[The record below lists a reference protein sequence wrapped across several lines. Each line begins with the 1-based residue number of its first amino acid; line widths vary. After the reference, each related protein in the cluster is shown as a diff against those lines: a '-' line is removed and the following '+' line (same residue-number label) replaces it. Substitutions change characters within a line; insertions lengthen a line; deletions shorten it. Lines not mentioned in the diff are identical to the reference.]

1 MAIST
6 IAAFGLGLYLWI
18 FIQTVLHEAAHV
30 LVGRMAGFSPYALS
44 VGRGPLLFHMRLAG
58 VEVRIRALPFFGGV
72 VRAWFPLRG
81 ISWRGSLFAIAGIA
95 SDTVLLAL
103 TVSLAG
109 FKLGFFAMLALYQ
122 VMVLLGNLIP
132 SHVILEGM
140 RIPNDGAQFLAYLT
154 GRTSVGLKAY
164 EQNVARYDPTF
175 RMADAWIMRGDPAL
189 MARFS
194 SAEQQMAARS
204 YAEATQTYLGL
215 VAEPSIHAAEK
226 ALILDRIACIPLID
240 GDKRFLADAEVWS
253 RRAYEL
259 FPDCKTLHGTLG
271 SILVERGHF
280 AAGLVLLMP
289 LTQEDNSAIDRALAA
304 CFAAKA
310 LHALGRTTEA
320 SKWIRTA
327 RSSGQFTTLCSRI
340 EAELSPAPMP
350 G

>member
-6 IAAFGLGLYLWI
+6 VAAFGLGLYFWI

-30 LVGRMAGFSPYALS
+30 LVGRMVGFSPYALS
-44 VGRGPLLFHMRLAG
+44 VGRGPLLLDMRLAG
-58 VEVRIRALPFFGGV
+58 VDIRIRALPFFGGV

-81 ISWRGSLFAIAGIA
+81 ISWRGALFAIAGIA
-95 SDTVLLAL
+95 SEAMLLAL

-109 FKLGFFAMLALYQ
+109 FAGGFFAMLALYQ

-132 SHVILEGM
+132 CRVTVEGT

-194 SAEQQMAARS
+194 SAEQQMASRN
-204 YAEATQTYLGL
+204 YVEAVQTYLGL
-215 VAEPSIHAAEK
+215 VAEPGIHAAEK

-240 GDKRFLADAEVWS
+240 GEKRFLADAEVWS
-253 RRAYEL
+253 RKAYQL
-259 FPDCKTLHGTLG
+259 FPGCKTVRGTLG
-271 SILVERGHF
+271 SILVERGDY
-280 AAGLVLLMP
+280 AAGLELLLP
-289 LTQEDNSAIDRALAA
+289 LTSEENSAIDRALAA
-304 CFAAKA
+304 CFTAKA
-310 LHALGRTTEA
+310 LHALGRTVEA
-320 SKWIRTA
+320 GKWIRTA
-327 RSSGQFTTLCSRI
+327 RSYEQFTRVCARI
-340 EAELSPAPMP
+340 ESELAPA
-350 G
+350 